1 MTVIE
6 GATRAVADHRG
17 VNELELDDAALGAAA
32 GLAVRGQVDPATAPA
47 LTERLDA
54 AIRESIGAFA
64 LDLSGVDFLDSTG
77 LRVLLRAR
85 GILGREDRALVVICP
100 HGPVRRVFELSGL
113 STVFALYPS
122 RDAAAADLVPVDSP
136 GAPATEQA

>member
-1 MTVIE
+1 VTP
-6 GATRAVADHRG
+6 
-17 VNELELDDAALGAAA
+17 LEFDGAALGAAP

-54 AIRESIGAFA
+54 EIRESVGSFV

-85 GILGREDRALVVICP
+85 GMLGREDRALAVICP

-113 STVFALYPS
+113 STVFSLYLS
-122 RDAAAADLVPVDSP
+122 LDAAAADLVPVDQTVEPATPAVNP
-136 GAPATEQA
+136 GA